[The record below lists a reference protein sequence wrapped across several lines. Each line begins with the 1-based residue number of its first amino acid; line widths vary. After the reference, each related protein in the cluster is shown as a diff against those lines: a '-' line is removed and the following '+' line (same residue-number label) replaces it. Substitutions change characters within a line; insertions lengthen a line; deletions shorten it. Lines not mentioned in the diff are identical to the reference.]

1 MIIAHNGRSLQS
13 GHSRTGTLG
22 ELGQFTRSNPDYV
35 VPSSRR
41 GGSVAIACPEIC
53 AVEPPELD
61 LRSHRNVTAR
71 RPGDLFGRR
80 ILPLGRVTRSVVRCR
95 TRGQGQWVIC

>member
-22 ELGQFTRSNPDYV
+22 EPEQFTRSNPDYV
-35 VPSSRR
+35 VPSPRR

-53 AVEPPELD
+53 AVEP
-61 LRSHRNVTAR
+61 
-71 RPGDLFGRR
+71 
-80 ILPLGRVTRSVVRCR
+80 LGRVTRLVVRCR
-95 TRGQGQWVIC
+95 TRGQGQLVIC